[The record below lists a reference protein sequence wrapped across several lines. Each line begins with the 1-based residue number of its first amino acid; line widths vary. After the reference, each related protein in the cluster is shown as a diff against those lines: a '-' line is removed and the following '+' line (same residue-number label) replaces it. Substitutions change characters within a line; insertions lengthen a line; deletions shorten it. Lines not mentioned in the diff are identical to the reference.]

1 MMRLY
6 SLDEDS
12 GLAESIA
19 ACLNQPL
26 SEHEL
31 RVFDDGEGKLRPLQ
45 DPAGCDVYVISRLH
59 GGPTLSPHDRLW
71 RLWSFIAT
79 LRDHGAAHV
88 TAVVPYLAYARK
100 DRITKPFDPLSLRHV
115 AQCFE
120 AVGTHCI
127 IVLEAHNV
135 AAFQNAFRIPTLH
148 VDAYQ
153 AFDQLVDAQD
163 SPWVVVSPDPGG
175 VKRAQL
181 WREALVARLGQP
193 VGFAMVDKR
202 RSAGVV
208 SGGDLLAGEVDGANA
223 LLFDDLIASGLTMA
237 RAAQALREAGARQ
250 VIAVAAHGL
259 FMSGACEALA
269 DPGIA
274 AIAVTNS
281 VPTFRVPDTAQIARR
296 IRVFPIGPLLARA
309 IARCSQAGAMRLAM

>member
-1 MMRLY
+1 
-6 SLDEDS
+6 
-12 GLAESIA
+12 
-19 ACLNQPL
+19 
-26 SEHEL
+26 
-31 RVFDDGEGKLRPLQ
+31 
-45 DPAGCDVYVISRLH
+45 VYVISRLH

-120 AVGTHCI
+120 AVGTQRI

-148 VDAYQ
+148 VDAYE
-153 AFDQLVDAQD
+153 AFDQLVDAQH

-208 SGGDLLAGEVDGANA
+208 SGGDLLAGKVDGANV
-223 LLFDDLIASGLTMA
+223 LLFDDLIASGLTMV
-237 RAAQALREAGARQ
+237 RAAQTLREAGSRQ

-259 FMSGACEALA
+259 FMAGACEALT

-296 IRVFPIGPLLARA
+296 IQVFPIGPLLARA